1 MLTPTHKMAAKDP
14 DLHRS
19 KRNFKNTLRSRYSQL
34 RDLLQHDATI
44 DSFSTEMFS
53 SGLTVRRSQ
62 DVCGILDEFE
72 AGFEIKTSVQDLY
85 DYYHKFLGVLE
96 NLGGSLQDLA
106 LQLRREGSATPTDT
120 STDTVQVNEGSSYA
134 K

>member
-1 MLTPTHKMAAKDP
+1 MAAKDP

-19 KRNFKNTLRSRYSQL
+19 KRDLKNTLRSRYSQL

-72 AGFEIKTSVQDLY
+72 AGFEIKTSAQDLY

-96 NLGGSLQDLA
+96 KLGGPVQDLA
-106 LQLRREGSATPTDT
+106 LQLRRGGSATPTD
-120 STDTVQVNEGSSYA
+120 NEGSSYA
-134 K
+134 KK

>member
-1 MLTPTHKMAAKDP
+1 MWDP
-14 DLHRS
+14 
-19 KRNFKNTLRSRYSQL
+19 
-34 RDLLQHDATI
+34 I
-44 DSFSTEMFS
+44 
-53 SGLTVRRSQ
+53 
-62 DVCGILDEFE
+62 DEFE